1 MQIIRD
7 PADAASI
14 ADPELRALVEKTI
27 RDLSEDYP
35 YDPAELGYFLL
46 VQQGDTLAAIN
57 EQLGW
62 DILTNRWTGI
72 RFGDP
77 RFTPSFELVDE
88 HAGYFELV
96 YVMGQDGGG
105 IEVMVSKSID
115 IPDLLAMCRQY
126 AVPAPVAM

>member
-1 MQIIRD
+1 M
-7 PADAASI
+7 
-14 ADPELRALVEKTI
+14 
-27 RDLSEDYP
+27 
-35 YDPAELGYFLL
+35 
-46 VQQGDTLAAIN
+46 AAIN

-96 YVMGQDGGG
+96 YVMGQDGRG
-105 IEVMVSKSID
+105 IEVMVPKSID
-115 IPDLLAMCRQY
+115 IPDLLAMCQRY
-126 AVPAPVAM
+126 AVPAPVPVTA